1 MQPDYKYLLKKTG
14 IEYPVIGFYD
24 TPELK
29 PFEPYMDAK
38 ACVFSYYK
46 QFRKGKYLRLTR
58 EQYGCG
64 GAGKW
69 LCSLETRTKE
79 QYVKFLTDDEG
90 LKANHS
96 LMEQWLDYEKPY
108 QQVHKYL
115 FIGKIK
121 ESEYECLKT
130 ATFFVNPDQL
140 SILMIGAQLHSS
152 PTDPAPVI
160 SPFGSGC
167 MLLISLFKDL
177 SIPQAIIGAT
187 DMAMRKYL
195 PPDILTFTVTKPM
208 FELLCGI
215 DKNSYLEKSFIKG
228 LKRARKIRN

>member
-1 MQPDYKYLLKKTG
+1 MQPDYRYLLKKTG
-14 IEYPVIGFYD
+14 IDYPVIGFYD

-29 PFEPYMDAK
+29 PFEPYIDAK
-38 ACVFSYYK
+38 TCVFSYYK

-69 LCSLETRTKE
+69 LCSLETHTKE
-79 QYVKFLTDDEG
+79 QYVKFLADDEG
-90 LKANHS
+90 LKANHA
-96 LMEQWLDYEKPY
+96 LMREWLEYEKPY
-108 QQVHKYL
+108 RQKHENLV
-115 FIGKIK
+115 IGALQ
-121 ESEYECLKT
+121 ESEYKYLKT
-130 ATFFVNPDQL
+130 VTFFVNPDQL
-140 SILMIGAQLHSS
+140 SILMIGAQLYNS

-167 MLLISLFKDL
+167 MLLISLFEDL

-195 PPDILTFTVTKPM
+195 PQDLLAFTVTKSM
-208 FELLCGI
+208 FELLCKL
-215 DKNSYLEKSFIKG
+215 DKDSYLEKSFIKE
-228 LKRARKIRN
+228 LKRSRK